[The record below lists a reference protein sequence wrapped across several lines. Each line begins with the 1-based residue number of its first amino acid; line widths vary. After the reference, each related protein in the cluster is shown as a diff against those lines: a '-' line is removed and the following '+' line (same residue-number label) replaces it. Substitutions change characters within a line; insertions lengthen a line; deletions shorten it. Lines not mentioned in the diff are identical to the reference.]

1 VTSPSPP
8 AYSQGDAGVFAQIAA
23 LGRRIL
29 ARTIVVS
36 QTGVQQMDSTS
47 QKESHDMKRMMVQ
60 YKVKPEKAAEN
71 QRFIERVFEELRA
84 NAPKGIRYITFKS
97 DDGVSFTHL
106 VSLETETGEN
116 PLDTSAAFQAFQA
129 GLSERFAVQPT
140 FTTLEEV
147 GSYRVFDS

>member
-1 VTSPSPP
+1 
-8 AYSQGDAGVFAQIAA
+8 
-23 LGRRIL
+23 
-29 ARTIVVS
+29 
-36 QTGVQQMDSTS
+36 
-47 QKESHDMKRMMVQ
+47 MKRMMVQ

-71 QRFIERVFEELRA
+71 QQFIERVFEELRA
-84 NAPKGIRYITFKS
+84 NAPAGIRYTTFKS